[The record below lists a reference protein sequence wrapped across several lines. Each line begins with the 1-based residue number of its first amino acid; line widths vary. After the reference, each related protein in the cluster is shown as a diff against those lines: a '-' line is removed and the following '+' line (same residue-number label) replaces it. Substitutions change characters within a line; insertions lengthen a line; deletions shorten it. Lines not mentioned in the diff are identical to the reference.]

1 MIQTKYIYGAV
12 GFVLGGLIVRFA
24 VEESLNRKYKEKGDL
39 LSRVYLDL
47 MNDLD
52 ASEKQ
57 DEVASTVTENGISYL
72 VDDYVEVV
80 KARYEEIAETY
91 LPEPAHTDLTAV
103 TKLHDELEVSTP
115 VERFLDEVAS
125 TVSENGISY
134 IEEEEFMED
143 DGRSKER
150 VDFMIDTNLPYFFID
165 GVQVDNWT
173 ELLGGSLLADFW
185 TLTPPGD
192 GAVFYVR
199 NHLNNTDYEVIQVV
213 LE

>member
-39 LSRVYLDL
+39 LARVYLDL

-57 DEVASTVTENGISYL
+57 DKVHEL

-80 KARYEEIAETY
+80 KMRYEEIAETY
-91 LPEPAHTDLTAV
+91 LPEPAHTDLTA
-103 TKLHDELEVSTP
+103 

>member
-57 DEVASTVTENGISYL
+57 DKVDEL

-80 KARYEEIAETY
+80 KMRYEEIAETY
-91 LPEPAHTDLTAV
+91 LPEPAHTDLPA
-103 TKLHDELEVSTP
+103 

>member
-57 DEVASTVTENGISYL
+57 DKVHEL

-80 KARYEEIAETY
+80 KMRYEEIAETY
-91 LPEPAHTDLTAV
+91 LPEPAHTDLPA
-103 TKLHDELEVSTP
+103 

>member
-57 DEVASTVTENGISYL
+57 DKVDEL

-80 KARYEEIAETY
+80 KMRYEEIAETY
-91 LPEPAHTDLTAV
+91 LPEPAHTDLPAV
-103 TKLHDELEVSTP
+103 ERFLDELEVSTP

-125 TVSENGISY
+125 TVNEYGISY

>member
-39 LSRVYLDL
+39 LGRVYQDL

-57 DEVASTVTENGISYL
+57 DKVYEL
-72 VDDYVEVV
+72 FDEVV
-80 KARYEEIAETY
+80 EGVVKTRYEEIAKTY
-91 LPEPAHTDLTAV
+91 LPEPAYVGLTEV

-165 GVQVDNWT
+165 GMPVDNWT
-173 ELLGGSLLADFW
+173 ELLGGSLLVDFW

>member
-57 DEVASTVTENGISYL
+57 DKVDEL

-91 LPEPAHTDLTAV
+91 LPEPAHTDLPA
-103 TKLHDELEVSTP
+103 